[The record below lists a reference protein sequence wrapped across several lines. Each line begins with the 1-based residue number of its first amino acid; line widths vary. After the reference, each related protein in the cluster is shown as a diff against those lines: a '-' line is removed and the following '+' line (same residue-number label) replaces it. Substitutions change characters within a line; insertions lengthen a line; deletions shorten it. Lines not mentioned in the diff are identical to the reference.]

1 MSKRWQTI
9 LEHRWRAFYRNPYQH
24 LFLSLLV
31 IFVGFATIDDHG
43 SLGAITLGALFLFTV
58 LFVIETFNLR
68 RSQLHLLRAIAI
80 LSFILSSYIIWIEDE
95 SLWGIALVNRLVQF
109 TFLVS
114 SIVIILKGIF
124 QAKQVTGDTVTGGI
138 CVYLML
144 GLAWFELYEI
154 LLLFEPAAFSREM
167 PFYRTFYFSFVTLTT
182 VGYGDVVPVHRVAM
196 ILSNLEAV
204 IGQIY
209 LAVIVARLV
218 SLYAQEKKDDPQEPL
233 NKQ

>member
-1 MSKRWQTI
+1 MIKRWRI
-9 LEHRWRAFYRNPYQH
+9 VLERRWQVFYRNPYQH
-24 LFLSLLV
+24 LFLSLLAV
-31 IFVGFATIDDHG
+31 FVGFATIDDDG
-43 SLGAITLGALFLFTV
+43 SLGAIGLSLLFLITV

-68 RSQLHLLRAIAI
+68 RTQVHLLRAIAI
-80 LSFILSSYIIWIEDE
+80 LSFLLSSYIIWIEDKN
-95 SLWGIALVNRLVQF
+95 LWAVDLINRLVQF

-114 SIVIILKGIF
+114 SIVIILQGIF
-124 QAKQVTGDTVTGGI
+124 RAKKITGDTVTGGI

-144 GLAWFELYEI
+144 GLVWFELYEI
-154 LLLFEPAAFSREM
+154 LLLFDPVAFSHPM

-182 VGYGDVVPVHRVAM
+182 VGYGDVVPVHRLAM
-196 ILSNLEAV
+196 MLANLEAV

-218 SLYAQEKKDDPQEPL
+218 SLYANEKKDDSEEPL